1 MVAAAEESRKKAKRT
16 EFASRLLHNLL
27 LILILAA
34 TPLFLGGCRQPPKDV
49 TRVPHYN
56 FSPFAGTVWK
66 TKVKTALADV
76 TVYNG
81 AHHLTLLSPEEF
93 DRTDPKYTG
102 VLDQYRIISMLP
114 AGARI
119 RIERLWFD
127 TGEAGILWVTASLD
141 SGTYYRKTVY
151 VEELLAKNLF
161 LDGDP
166 SLPRT
171 WGVNPRYLES
181 DAPPRKAKGGGK

>member
-1 MVAAAEESRKKAKRT
+1 MKP
-16 EFASRLLHNLL
+16 NLL

-34 TPLFLGGCRQPPKDV
+34 APLFLSGCRQPPKDV
-49 TRVPHYN
+49 TRSPHYN
-56 FSPFAGTVWK
+56 FLSFAGTVWK
-66 TKVKTALADV
+66 TKVKVALADV
-76 TVYNG
+76 TIYNG
-81 AHHLTLLSPEEF
+81 THHLMLLRRRAY

-102 VLDQYRIISMLP
+102 LLDPYRIISMLP

-119 RIERLWFD
+119 RIARLWFD
-127 TGEAGILWVTASLD
+127 TGEGSLLWVTASLD

-151 VEELLAKNLF
+151 VSGPLLAKSLF

-166 SLPRT
+166 ALPRA
-171 WGVNPRYLES
+171 WAVNPKYLES